1 MNSIVDIIS
10 TKLRT
15 ITQKMDSVIPLHE
28 PFIDHEDAAIMHQV
42 VLSGWV
48 SYQGEMVKNFEQSLE
63 SYLNVP
69 YVISIVNGTS
79 ALFLALR
86 AIGVQ
91 SDNEIIVPSLTFAA
105 TANAVLHAGAIP
117 HFVDACRQTLAIDL
131 DKLENYLHEITFIDN
146 NGNLI
151 NKFTKRMI
159 KAIIPVYV
167 LGSSFDIERLQKLA
181 KKFHLSI
188 IEDAAEA
195 LGSEYKKEKI
205 GSLSGIGILSF
216 NGNKIITTGGGG
228 AIAVKDEKLAHKLRH
243 LSTTAKKPHKYE
255 FDHDEIGYN
264 LRLPALNAAL
274 GYSQMKK
281 LNMFLKRKENV
292 YQMYLNLFSTIEI
305 GTLFNPHSFGES
317 NNWLNAFILNQEHKE
332 EKNTILNKLNER
344 GIGARPFW
352 KPLHLLGIYK
362 HCPRAEC
369 SSALDLYERSICL
382 PSSVALGS
390 PHA

>member
-10 TKLRT
+10 TKLRS
-15 ITQKMDSVIPLHE
+15 ITQNMDGAIPLHE
-28 PFIDHEDAAIMHQV
+28 PFIDHEDATIMHQV

-48 SYQGEMVKNFEQSLE
+48 SYQGEMVKNFEQSLA
-63 SYLNVP
+63 SYLNIP

-86 AIGVQ
+86 AIDVQ

-117 HFVDACRQTLAIDL
+117 HFVDACVKTLAIDL
-131 DKLENYLHEITFIDN
+131 DKLEHYLDEITFIDDA
-146 NGNLI
+146 GNLI
-151 NKFTKRMI
+151 NRSTKRVI
-159 KAIIPVYV
+159 KAIVPVHV
-167 LGSSFDIERLQKLA
+167 LGASFNIKQLQQIAEKFRLK
-181 KKFHLSI
+181 I

-195 LGSEYKKEKI
+195 LGSEYEKEKV
-205 GSLSGIGILSF
+205 SALTGIGILSF

-228 AIAVKDEKLAHKLRH
+228 AIVVKDETLALKIRH
-243 LSTTAKKPHKYE
+243 LSTTAKRPHKYE

-281 LNMFLKRKENV
+281 LDMFVERKKNI
-292 YQMYLNLFSTIEI
+292 YQMYRNLFSIIEI
-305 GTLFNPHSFGES
+305 GTLFNPHSFGQS
-317 NNWLNAFILNQEHKE
+317 NNWLNAFILDQDHKE
-332 EKNTILNKLNER
+332 EKNTILNELNER

-352 KPLHLLGIYK
+352 KPLHLLGIYE
-362 HCPRAEC
+362 HCPRADC
-369 SSALDLYERSICL
+369 SVSLDLYERSICL

-390 PHA
+390 NA